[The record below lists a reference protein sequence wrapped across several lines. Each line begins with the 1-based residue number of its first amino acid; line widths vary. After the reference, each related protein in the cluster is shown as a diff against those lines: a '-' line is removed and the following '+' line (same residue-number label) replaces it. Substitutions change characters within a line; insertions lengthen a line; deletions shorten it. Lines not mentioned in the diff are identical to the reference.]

1 MTSQE
6 VAQKIN
12 NLVGEY
18 DFPLPVLEDVQK
30 RLSDCQD
37 VHYAV
42 QQLRYLENVVRAGIA
57 KKRG

>member
-6 VAQKIN
+6 AAQKIN

-18 DFPLPVLEDVQK
+18 DFPLPVLEDVNK
-30 RLSDCQD
+30 RLSDCQNA
-37 VHYAV
+37 HYAA
-42 QQLRYLENVVRAGIA
+42 QQLRYLENVVRAGMA